1 MKPIKAKKDF
11 TIGEEYFFVGDT
23 IELNKLDYEQI
34 VKLNEKG
41 FIEPLTMK
49 ELIEMKKNKN
59 NFNKKE
65 EEIWQVN

>member
-11 TIGEEYFFVGDT
+11 TIGNEYFFVGDT
-23 IELNKLDYEQI
+23 IELDKLNYEQI

-49 ELIEMKKNKN
+49 ELIEIKKNKN
-59 NFNKKE
+59 NILVKE
-65 EEIWQVN
+65 EK